1 MRVWLKDVWANRVSW
16 LAVVL
21 TLVVSAASCGLALT
35 LITAGGGDAGPPG
48 GTILAMSLCSIVLVV
63 SMQMRLLI
71 DEHWEAYRRWRLVGM
86 PSWMIVAVGLC

>member
-1 MRVWLKDVWANRVSW
+1 
-16 LAVVL
+16 
-21 TLVVSAASCGLALT
+21 
-35 LITAGGGDAGPPG
+35 
-48 GTILAMSLCSIVLVV
+48 MSLCSIVLVV